1 MQIQLEV
8 CAIRDGL
15 QDLIRTDRHGFCFKP
30 GSPQGGLSMNEQ
42 EYAKALAKKKRII
55 AEVAG
60 QIHDVVE
67 DTLWSNYAELPALA
81 ARIQELMADLEQ
93 FKRDNPA

>member
-1 MQIQLEV
+1 MSDPDFQK
-8 CAIRDGL
+8 
-15 QDLIRTDRHGFCFKP
+15 T
-30 GSPQGGLSMNEQ
+30 LSR
-42 EYAKALAKKKRII
+42 KKRII

-67 DTLWSNYAELPALA
+67 DTLWSHYAELPALA
-81 ARIQELMADLEQ
+81 ARIQDLMADLEQ

>member
-1 MQIQLEV
+1 
-8 CAIRDGL
+8 
-15 QDLIRTDRHGFCFKP
+15 
-30 GSPQGGLSMNEQ
+30 MNELDFQ
-42 EYAKALAKKKRII
+42 KALAKKKRII

-81 ARIQELMADLEQ
+81 AQIQELMADLEQ

>member
-1 MQIQLEV
+1 
-8 CAIRDGL
+8 
-15 QDLIRTDRHGFCFKP
+15 
-30 GSPQGGLSMNEQ
+30 MNEQ

>member
-1 MQIQLEV
+1 
-8 CAIRDGL
+8 
-15 QDLIRTDRHGFCFKP
+15 
-30 GSPQGGLSMNEQ
+30 MNEQ

-67 DTLWSNYAELPALA
+67 DTLWSSYAELPTLA

>member
-1 MQIQLEV
+1 MSEPDFQ
-8 CAIRDGL
+8 
-15 QDLIRTDRHGFCFKP
+15 K
-30 GSPQGGLSMNEQ
+30 M
-42 EYAKALAKKKRII
+42 LAKKKRII

-67 DTLWSNYAELPALA
+67 DTLWSHYAELPELA